1 MNNNGQKQVSLAGAA
16 GNPVAKAKTGKKKK
30 VSRKA
35 VIAIVA
41 CLAVVLTAVLVVI
54 IANDD
59 DKPALTAREMVTY
72 TVTPD
77 NISNNVSYYLLGVT
91 GKTTTDRLD
100 MVAVMCYNRKKDTVS
115 VLQMPVSTY
124 VSKEAGYAVNALG
137 DVWGNPQPVP
147 FCSAHRTELTADL
160 IVDGTHKDC
169 GAKVEYRTGSS
180 TEDMIRVINEQYGLP
195 VDNYLFIPRDGLVQ
209 LIDALGGV
217 DVKLDKK
224 LTLAGTTYEAGV
236 QTLTGQ
242 AAVTYAVEYNYTG
255 TVASDRERMLRQ
267 RQVFTALLQRIGGGK
282 LADLYSVDKNT
293 GSTKGAVGQL
303 MLSANPIRFN
313 TTSFGK
319 ERLLNISEAAANK
332 MKLSEAMARF
342 LYELGQVPL
351 NQITCSILPGEKATS
366 GSAAVYSVNR
376 AQTLELLNAQMN
388 PYGLTLDDTTVK
400 VPQVLKTQNTT
411 DTATATLDG
420 YAQEQK
426 GTVTTTTKAT
436 ATTTTLA
443 GMG

>member
-30 VSRKA
+30 FSRKA

-54 IANDD
+54 SMNND

-77 NISNNVSYYLLGVT
+77 NINNNVSYYLLGVT
-91 GKTTTDRLD
+91 GDKITDRLD
-100 MVAVMCYNRKKDTVS
+100 MVSVMCYNRKKDTVS

-147 FCSAHRTELTADL
+147 FCSAHRTELTADF

-180 TEDMIRVINEQYGLP
+180 TEDMIRVINDQYGLP
-195 VDNYLFIPRDGLVQ
+195 IDNYLFIPRAGLVQ
-209 LIDALGGV
+209 LINALGGV

-224 LTLAGTTYEAGV
+224 LTLSGTTYEAGV
-236 QTLTGQ
+236 QTLNGQ
-242 AAVTYAVEYNYTG
+242 AAVTYAVEHNYTG
-255 TVASDRERMLRQ
+255 TPASDRERMLRQ

-293 GSTKGAVGQL
+293 GSTKGAIGQL

-342 LYELGQVPL
+342 LLELGQVPL
-351 NQITCSILPGEKATS
+351 NQITCNILPGERATS
-366 GSAAVYSVNR
+366 GSTAVYSVNR
-376 AQTLELLNAQMN
+376 VQTLELLNAQMN
-388 PYGLTLDDTTVK
+388 PYGLILDDTTVK
-400 VPQVLKTQNTT
+400 VPQLLKKQDAT
-411 DTATATLDG
+411 DTVTATLDG

>member
-242 AAVTYAVEYNYTG
+242 AAATYAVEYNYTG
-255 TVASDRERMLRQ
+255 TAASDRERMLRQ
-267 RQVFTALLQRIGGGK
+267 RQVFTALLQRIGGSK

-400 VPQVLKTQNTT
+400 LPQLLKKQNTT

>member
-16 GNPVAKAKTGKKKK
+16 GNPVGKVKTKKKK
-30 VSRKA
+30 QFPRKA

-41 CLAVVLTAVLVVI
+41 CLAVVLTVVLVV
-54 IANDD
+54 NGTKND

-91 GKTTTDRLD
+91 GDKITDRLD
-100 MVAVMCYNRKKDTVS
+100 MVSVMCYNRKKDTVS

-147 FCSAHRTELTADL
+147 FCSAHRTELTADV
-160 IVDGTHKDC
+160 IVDGTHKGC

-195 VDNYLFIPRDGLVQ
+195 IDNYLFIPRAGLVQ

-224 LTLAGTTYEAGV
+224 ITLSGTTYEAGV
-236 QTLTGQ
+236 QTLNGQ

-255 TVASDRERMLRQ
+255 TAASDRERMLRQ
-267 RQVFTALLQRIGGGK
+267 RQVFTALLQRIGSGK

-351 NQITCSILPGEKATS
+351 SQITCSILPGEKATS

-376 AQTLELLNAQMN
+376 AKTLELLNTQMN

-400 VPQVLKTQNTT
+400 VPQLLKKQNTT

>member
-255 TVASDRERMLRQ
+255 TAASDRERMLRQ